1 AGLVTDAARAVGAD
15 CLARGVRDADDYAR
29 ETRMALANRALT
41 GIETLLVPAS
51 PGLAFIS
58 ASLVKDIA
66 AFGGDISPFVP
77 AVVAEHLLAR
87 LAR

>member
-1 AGLVTDAARAVGAD
+1 
-15 CLARGVRDADDYAR
+15 
-29 ETRMALANRALT
+29 
-41 GIETLLVPAS
+41 VPAS